1 MSVHGE
7 FGRALE
13 NLLAAVEMLPPDQ
26 ASAHLEALS
35 QARVSAQPDLSSA
48 ARVALQALADL
59 DDVQVSGDRLS
70 ELADHL
76 DAHCR
81 AILGL
86 PRD

>member
-48 ARVALQALADL
+48 ARVALQALEDL
-59 DDVQVSGDRLS
+59 DGVQVSGDRLS

-86 PRD
+86 SRD